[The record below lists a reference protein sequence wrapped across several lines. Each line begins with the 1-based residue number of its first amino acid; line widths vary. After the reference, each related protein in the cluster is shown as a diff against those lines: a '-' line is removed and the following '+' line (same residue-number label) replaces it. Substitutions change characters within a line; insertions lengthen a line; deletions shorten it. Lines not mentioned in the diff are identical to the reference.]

1 MEDLGKDVGGEV
13 HLWGILG
20 EREHLSSVYEY
31 AAPCRAV
38 CRAFHPP
45 LT

>member
-20 EREHLSSVYEY
+20 EREYLV
-31 AAPCRAV
+31 CMNTLRRTGIAV
-38 CRAFHPP
+38 HFAFH
-45 LT
+45 